1 MAELIHSPMG
11 GGPVNTFEQQV
22 VQHLVAALPAGYAVL
37 PNFAL
42 RDQQGRAYEYDV
54 VVFAPHAIYV
64 VEAKEWYGRL
74 AGDDTEWLLNG
85 KPRKCP
91 LWLADQKGKVL
102 KARTGI
108 SHGLWVEPLLV
119 VPDGIINELVGN
131 WERALVTLGGLAGVL
146 MDPQSVRYPAK
157 APLPYSGIRKALLGH
172 WEKRR
177 AQGSKRF
184 GSYEIVETIAQD
196 AESGE
201 YLARLAIMGGDE
213 RFRVRTWHL
222 DPYLTPAE
230 KEQRENVIRRPV
242 EALSKIGRHPNL
254 LPILAFDLD
263 TDANEFYEVTE
274 WSSFGT
280 LHGYLR
286 HSDRQQQLTLRER
299 LEIAAGVASAL
310 EAVHSRGLVH
320 RNVSPETILIGFD
333 RQPRLTDFDR
343 AFIDQSKTVFPQ
355 TTHRLRNMAYV
366 PPELADES
374 SYDFEAGSDMYSF
387 GVLLFELLT
396 NAVPFDSPAAA
407 EKANGIPIALP
418 SQLRVGVAPVID
430 VLVKDLLRVDNFNA
444 RPTAAHALD
453 VIRGVLRG
461 SSVARSAGAK
471 EPASASAVASDGRL
485 IVGTLLDGV
494 LRVDEEIGGGGF
506 SRVYK
511 VYHMDQQRTFAMKVL
526 TRPDDAD
533 VLLTEYNQ
541 IGQYLPRHPH
551 IARLRWMSR
560 LAPPLGTP
568 YILSDF
574 VAGETLEPYSNG
586 RKQLALSEVRAVGLK
601 LLDALAALHGNPIPK
616 AEGGLLDVGV
626 GTPYDSIPNGTHV
639 FLHRDIKPANVM
651 LELPSGEPKLI
662 DFNISAR
669 ADEATG
675 RAGTPRYWAPDRGK
689 PEWRP
694 DVDLFS
700 LGVVLYELVGQR
712 HPFPDDRPEGGEPY
726 DIREICPELS
736 ISNDFAD
743 FLLKAV
749 QPRSAD
755 RFVSARE
762 MAKALR
768 VIPNLHA
775 AAAAGALVISDGAN
789 AFPGITLE
797 PWEIGKPNYNPYVTR
812 LLTLYSQA
820 KRTNSGTRG
829 LDEIAHLTYV
839 PTRLDTHLTPAIADG
854 KFRLVVVTGNAG
866 DGKTAFLQRV
876 EQYFRSDLGVAV
888 TRLTNGNGSSWTR
901 DALSFQTNYDGSQ
914 DEGDI
919 ESDAVLTRFFAPF
932 ADDVNHGL
940 AGKEV
945 RLIAINEGRLLDFL
959 DHGAERARFAGL
971 REQLKS
977 ALTGQSA
984 SAALLVVNLNLRAVA
999 AGGRESLVEQQLQK
1013 MLRDEIWSPCEGCAF
1028 RTRCPLRHNADSMRD
1043 PASGRAA
1050 RERVRRL
1057 FEVVHLRRRAHIT
1070 MRDLR
1075 SALSWLL
1082 LRDHSCDDVA
1092 RLLTSLDQAASEQ
1105 VRMETRNTLV
1115 HLSYPAAYMVNDG
1128 IKRST
1133 VDDRLVRLLREADVG
1148 LVDDPRLD
1156 RRLDAAPESAVPWMA
1171 FDDRSLYQRELLH
1184 AWAAAGPQTVED
1196 GSPAEVLM
1204 SRRRALAMWRR
1215 WVYYERRDGGWTEML
1230 PYRSLDLL
1238 ERVLQAQSDAERAA
1252 AGVEVRDCVVE
1263 AVSLSEGLRH
1273 PGVRRRYLALRVSRI
1288 KDPTVRSYR
1297 LFPREEFEV
1306 LVGGGGRMA
1315 EYMESA
1321 PDAVELRPVAHRAVA
1336 NLRIPLDLLEML
1348 ELIRRGYRP
1357 SPADLQGLF
1366 VNLVIFRNELLNLPF
1381 EKVLLTPDDETLYE
1395 LAGTTT
1401 PYGTIQLDLSRLDD
1415 SAMDDLAS
1423 ER

>member
-1 MAELIHSPMG
+1 MAELIHSPTG
-11 GGPVNTFEQQV
+11 GGPVNAFEQQV
-22 VQHLVAALPAGYAVL
+22 VQHLLSALPSSYGLL

-54 VVFAPHAIYV
+54 VVFAPHALYV

-102 KARTGI
+102 KARTGM
-108 SHGLWVEPLLV
+108 SYGLWVEPLLV
-119 VPDGIINELVGN
+119 VPDGIINELTGN
-131 WERALVTLGGLAGVL
+131 WARALVPLSKLGSVL
-146 MDPQSVRYPAK
+146 QDPKSVPYPAK
-157 APLPYSGIRKALLGH
+157 TPLPQADLRKALLGH
-172 WEKRR
+172 WHARQ
-177 AQGSKRF
+177 AQGGKRF
-184 GSYEIVETIAQD
+184 GSYEVVETLSQD
-196 AESGE
+196 EDSGE
-201 YLARLAIMGGDE
+201 YLARLAVFGGDE
-213 RFRVRTWHL
+213 RFRVRTWYL
-222 DPYLTPAE
+222 DPYLAPEET
-230 KEQRENVIRRPV
+230 KKRENVIRRPI

-263 TDANEFYEVTE
+263 ADTNDFYEVTE

-310 EAVHSRGLVH
+310 EAVHARGLVH
-320 RNVSPETILIGFD
+320 RNVAPESILIGFD

-343 AFIDQSKTVFPQ
+343 AYIDRSQTVFPQ
-355 TTHRLRNMAYV
+355 TTHRRRNLAYV

-374 SYDFEAGSDMYSF
+374 SYDFESGSDMYSF

-396 NAVPFDSPAAA
+396 NAVPFDNPEAAV
-407 EKANGIPIALP
+407 KAKGVPVAVP
-418 SQLRVGVAPVID
+418 SQLRVGVAPELD
-430 VLVKDLLRVDNFNA
+430 VLVKELLRVDDFNA
-444 RPTAAHALD
+444 RPSAAKSLE
-453 VIRGVLRG
+453 VLRGALRG
-461 SSVARSAGAK
+461 SSAARSAGVK
-471 EPASASAVASDGRL
+471 DVQPIPPPAATGKFP
-485 IVGTLLDGV
+485 VGALLDGV
-494 LRVDEEIGGGGF
+494 IRVDEELGGGAF

-511 VYHMDQQRTFAMKVL
+511 IYHMDQQRTFAMKVL

-533 VLLTEYNQ
+533 VLLAEYNEV
-541 IGQYLPRHPH
+541 GQYLPRHPN

-560 LAPPLGTP
+560 LAPPLGIP

-574 VAGETLEPYSNG
+574 VAGETLESYCDG
-586 RKQLALSEVRAVGLK
+586 RKQLALSSVRSLGLK
-601 LLDALAALHGNPIPK
+601 LLDALAALHGDPIPIS
-616 AEGGLLDVGV
+616 EGGVTV
-626 GTPYDSIPNGTHV
+626 EASSAYDSGHDRGHV

-675 RAGTPRYWAPDRGK
+675 RGGTPRYWAPDRGK

-694 DVDLFS
+694 DADLFS
-700 LGVVLYELVGQR
+700 LGVVLYELVAQR
-712 HPFPDDRPEGGEPY
+712 HPFPEDRPEGGEPY
-726 DIREICPELS
+726 DIRDVCPDLA
-736 ISNDFAD
+736 ISKEFAG
-743 FLLKAV
+743 FLLKSV
-749 QPRSAD
+749 QPHAPD
-755 RFVSARE
+755 RFGSARE

-768 VIPNLHA
+768 AVPSLHA
-775 AAAAGALVISDGAN
+775 PSAPEAPAAKGAN
-789 AFPGITLE
+789 GVPGITLE

-829 LDEIAHLTYV
+829 LDEIARFTYV

-876 EQYFRSDLGVAV
+876 EQYFRNDLGIGV
-888 TRLTNGNGSSWTR
+888 TALENGNGSRWTR
-901 DALSFQTNYDGSQ
+901 DGLSFETNYDGSQ
-914 DEGDI
+914 DEGDV
-919 ESDAVLTRFFAPF
+919 ESDAVLARFLLPF
-932 ADDVNHGL
+932 AGDVKAGL

-945 RLIAINEGRLLDFL
+945 RLIAINEGRLIDFL
-959 DHGAERARFAGL
+959 DHGTEREQFAGL
-971 REQLKS
+971 REQLKR
-977 ALTGQSA
+977 AL
-984 SAALLVVNLNLRAVA
+984 AAQGTPSTLLVVNLNLRAVA
-999 AGGRESLVEQQLQK
+999 AGGRESLVEQQLQRL
-1013 MLRDEIWSPCEGCAF
+1013 LRDEIWASCEGCAF
-1028 RTRCPLRHNADSMRD
+1028 RSRCPLRHNADSMRD
-1043 PASGRAA
+1043 AASGRAV

-1057 FEVVHLRRRAHIT
+1057 FEVVHLRRRAHVT

-1082 LRDHSCDDVA
+1082 VRDTSCDDVA
-1092 RLLTSLDQAASEQ
+1092 ALFA
-1105 VRMETRNTLV
+1105 RMDKEPAEARDTLV
-1115 HLSYPAAYMVNDG
+1115 HLAYPGAYMANDG
-1128 IKRST
+1128 LKRAT

-1148 LVDDPRLD
+1148 LVDEPRLD
-1156 RRLDAAPESAVPWMA
+1156 RRLDAAPQSAVPWMA
-1171 FDDRSLYQRELLH
+1171 FDDRSTYQRELLN
-1184 AWAAAGPQTVED
+1184 AWADAAPRSVED
-1196 GSPAEVLM
+1196 ASPADVLAA
-1204 SRRRALAMWRR
+1204 RRRVVAMWRR
-1215 WVYYERRDGGWTEML
+1215 WAYFERRDSGWAEML
-1230 PYRSLDLL
+1230 PYRSLELL
-1238 ERVLQAQSDAERAA
+1238 ERVLQARTDADRQK
-1252 AGVEVRDCVVE
+1252 AGVVVRDRVVE
-1263 AVSLSEGLRH
+1263 AISLSEGLRH
-1273 PGVRRRYLALRVSRI
+1273 TSVRGRYLALRVSRI

-1306 LVGGGGRMA
+1306 RVGGGGRMA
-1315 EYMESA
+1315 EFLESA
-1321 PDAVELRPVAHRAVA
+1321 PDAVELRSVAHRGVA

-1401 PYGTIQLDLSRLDD
+1401 PQGGIQLELSRVDD
-1415 SAMDDLAS
+1415 SALAAIAS
-1423 ER
+1423 ES